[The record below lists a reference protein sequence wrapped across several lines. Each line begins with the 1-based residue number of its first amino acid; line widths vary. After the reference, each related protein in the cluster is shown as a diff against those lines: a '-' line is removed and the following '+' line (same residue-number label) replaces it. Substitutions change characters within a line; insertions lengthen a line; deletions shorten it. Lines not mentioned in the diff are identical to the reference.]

1 MARWETYREGDKVV
15 TTRSHPIMAG
25 FFALCLVIAIVS
37 TVAAAPWLI
46 VPLGL
51 LVWLA
56 LGITRNR
63 ASRDGSTRPR

>member
-1 MARWETYREGDKVV
+1 
-15 TTRSHPIMAG
+15 
-25 FFALCLVIAIVS
+25 LVIAIVS